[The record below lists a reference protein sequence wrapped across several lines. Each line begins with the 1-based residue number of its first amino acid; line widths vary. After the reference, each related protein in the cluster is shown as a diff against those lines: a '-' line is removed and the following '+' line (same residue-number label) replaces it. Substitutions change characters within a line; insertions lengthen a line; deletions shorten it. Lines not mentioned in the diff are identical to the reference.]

1 MSYSFIRC
9 VIFTLVADELGA
21 CWRVLAPFIIPLRG
35 TDQRNHLECG
45 SHVKIDS
52 LEPVS
57 PSPAG
62 LDMQKSQTNDHLQD
76 HTGEPITS
84 ITLSVSNGLV

>member
-9 VIFTLVADELGA
+9 VLFTLVVDELGA
-21 CWRVLAPFIIPLRG
+21 LLAPFIIPLRG
-35 TDQRNHLECG
+35 RDQRNHLECG
-45 SHVKIDS
+45 SHVKMAS

-57 PSPAG
+57 PSPSG
-62 LDMQKSQTNDHLQD
+62 LDTQKSQSNDHLQD